1 MLVLQKELWHSDK
14 ILKILSTLDW
24 EASDTE
30 VMLNCVFAGIEELLQ
45 DAIKK
50 NVKCVIILDC
60 NRGNVP
66 PIYYIGK
73 CITFLLR
80 IKKLIADCVYFTLI
94 YDKDEDQQ
102 KKWVDIILKMY
113 TPTRPIFSVNSRQ
126 QILKI
131 LSEKEKVDFN
141 YKVQ

>member
-1 MLVLQKELWHSDK
+1 MLVLQKDLWKSDK
-14 ILKILSTLDW
+14 ILKILSTSDW

-30 VMLNCVFAGIEELLQ
+30 VMLNCVFSGIEELLQ
-45 DAIKK
+45 EAIDQKF
-50 NVKCVIILDC
+50 KCIILLDC
-60 NRGNVP
+60 NKGNVP

-94 YDKDEDQQ
+94 YDKDKVEQ

-113 TPTRPIFSVNSRQ
+113 TPARPIFSVNSRE
-126 QILKI
+126 QIIKI
-131 LSEKEKVDFN
+131 ISTKETVDFN
-141 YKVQ
+141 YQVE